1 MQLRRVTRL
10 EVLDLQHSKN
20 KHPPKTFVSL
30 RLDGESLP
38 EVAIK
43 GEVQPSHG
51 SDTVAAFEA
60 GEKPALLAWIDPE
73 SGQCFH
79 VWRHSLAQSAAALLA
94 GIFCFYFFPDWDKF
108 APWQQ
113 ITFSVPLVGGATWL
127 LLAPGFKQRRVENA
141 MQKMSKE
148 LYGSKDKPKKSAAN

>member
-10 EVLDLQHSKN
+10 EVLNLQHSKN

-30 RLDGESLP
+30 RLDGEAVP

-43 GEVQPSHG
+43 GEVQPLSG
-51 SDTVAAFEA
+51 SNTVAAFES

-79 VWRHSLAQSAAALLA
+79 VWRHSLAQSTAALLA
-94 GIFCFYFFPDWDKF
+94 GIFCFYLFPDWDKF
-108 APWQQ
+108 ALWQQ
-113 ITFSVPLVGGATWL
+113 ITFSIPLVGGAAWF
-127 LLAPGFKQRRVENA
+127 LLAPGIQQRQVENA

-148 LYGSKDKPKKSAAN
+148 LYGTKDKLKKSATD